1 MSNLSYDRIQ
11 FFLSRLRDEKTKA
24 SDRLKCLKLISD
36 AALNEYWAELGK
48 LDALNVVHA
57 DPAITALTGVPIE

>member
-1 MSNLSYDRIQ
+1 MNSPSYDRIQ

-24 SDRLKCLKLISD
+24 SDRLLCLKLISD

-48 LDALNVVHA
+48 MDALNSLKA
-57 DPAITALTGVPIE
+57 DPALEVPV